1 MRNKPTPEY
10 VAYVAVA
17 FMATAAAIT
26 CIVAT
31 IACIS
36 SMVDPP
42 SATTYPQ
49 STEDCPPGHVWVATG
64 EIPQSGCMPEG
75 TARALGATY

>member
-10 VAYVAVA
+10 VACVAAAVI
-17 FMATAAAIT
+17 ATAGAIAAI
-26 CIVAT
+26 VAL
-31 IACIS
+31 IAYIS
-36 SMVDPP
+36 SIVNPP

-49 STEDCPPGHVWVATG
+49 STKDCPPGHVWVATG